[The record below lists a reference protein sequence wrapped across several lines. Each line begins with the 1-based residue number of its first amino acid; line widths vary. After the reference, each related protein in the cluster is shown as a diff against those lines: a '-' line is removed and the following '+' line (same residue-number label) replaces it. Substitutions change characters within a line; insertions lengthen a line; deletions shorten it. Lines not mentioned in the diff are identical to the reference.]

1 MRGCPYPG
9 CTNEFAMEY
18 SIGKCPKCKQYIST
32 CPYCQGYNRG
42 FARFCRLC
50 GKPIDKKKVE
60 NKFYTK
66 KMQKTPG
73 FIFNKFDVKK
83 LDFIDRDETMGMPF
97 LRFSNNRVIITTPG
111 GFIFDW
117 DFMKKEEIKRIK
129 IPDTQILCRPVIYGN
144 IFFFASKNTISSYN
158 LMDGE
163 VKDFT
168 LKRDSLSV
176 IAMVEWQEDL
186 YALLID
192 TSKYHYVFG
201 KLNTRNNELDDP
213 VEINDRYFSANILA
227 TTDAIYLFSRKKV
240 YVYRKKDGSVTLE
253 TIEDFTKKSLNIYGK
268 LYLHNELNLLL
279 VPGEES
285 IIRVNPVTGDY
296 SRLLKQLDGGYL
308 VEYSSARIAVA
319 DDRGLHI
326 FDYTGKKLAA
336 SDTALSMKNINF
348 NQRQDSMQMVSDR
361 LLFSLGFQ
369 SESGGIIIPWTL
381 EEPRVLCS
389 EIDLSHSGIDDN
401 IASNIKVSGN
411 FVGLVTAGKDEKIK
425 EAVIWQF

>member
-1 MRGCPYPG
+1 
-9 CTNEFAMEY
+9 
-18 SIGKCPKCKQYIST
+18 
-32 CPYCQGYNRG
+32 
-42 FARFCRLC
+42 
-50 GKPIDKKKVE
+50 
-60 NKFYTK
+60 
-66 KMQKTPG
+66 
-73 FIFNKFDVKK
+73 
-83 LDFIDRDETMGMPF
+83 
-97 LRFSNNRVIITTPG
+97 
-111 GFIFDW
+111 
-117 DFMKKEEIKRIK
+117 
-129 IPDTQILCRPVIYGN
+129 VIYGN

-168 LKRDSLSV
+168 LKRNSLSV